1 MREKMTT
8 RQHALKNWLDENF
21 VSGKFFTIEE
31 VVVGVVDSEGKP
43 YYTLNKNP
51 KKHDKC
57 IALTNDVREINW
69 LIGVERYIPIMKD
82 KNGSVKLCES
92 KAEFDEFYNLHEKRV
107 QRHYQ
112 YLNTLKSKVELDGYI
127 PMINLAG
134 RALPIEEQQPIDTYK
149 R

>member
-57 IALTNDVREINW
+57 IALSNDV
-69 LIGVERYIPIMKD
+69 
-82 KNGSVKLCES
+82 
-92 KAEFDEFYNLHEKRV
+92 
-107 QRHYQ
+107 
-112 YLNTLKSKVELDGYI
+112 
-127 PMINLAG
+127 
-134 RALPIEEQQPIDTYK
+134 
-149 R
+149 